1 MAKYIGLLSSD
12 MRGKTGG
19 LVFSRGRSGTV
30 LRKKAGQVQP
40 ATSLQL
46 YQRGLFAQASQAWQ
60 QLAPN
65 QIALW
70 NKQAALLE
78 RTNSLGEV
86 STLSGFQ
93 LWCQRCNNLS
103 VGQQGQLTTP
113 IVPFD
118 GYVIS
123 QVAIEEL
130 AATLVFEDAHLLVAC
145 VPSFVD
151 DNCSAVV
158 EATPNLSAGVSYIQP
173 AQWRVITVLYGGAGI
188 ERLDV
193 VAAWQEV
200 FGQAIAGATVGVRL
214 RQIEQTTGVA
224 TPWSSSLAVWTEVV

>member
-1 MAKYIGLLSSD
+1 

-30 LRKKAGQVQP
+30 VRKKAGQVQP

-113 IVPFD
+113 LAPFD
-118 GYVIS
+118 GYVIAL
-123 QVAIEEL
+123 VAIEQL
-130 AATLVFEDAHLLVAC
+130 AAVLLFENVVLQFEC
-145 VPSFVD
+145 VPTFVD
-151 DNCSAVV
+151 EQCSMVV

-173 AQWRVITVLYGGAGI
+173 AQWRVITVLYGGADI
-188 ERLDV
+188 ARLNV
-193 VAAWQEV
+193 AAAWQEV
-200 FGQAIAGATVGVRL
+200 FGQAIVGATVGVRI
-214 RQIEQTTGVA
+214 RQIEQNTGVA
-224 TPWSSSLAVWTEVV
+224 TPWSSALAVWTQED